1 MSVSDPKQLER
12 RLILDTYTIFGCE
25 DGEPTFKYTLA
36 DGVRDGFL
44 VNPTVI
50 DVETGLSAEMMK
62 EEGLSFKG
70 VDEEGND
77 VEEEVFTKKDYEKRF
92 KSHETN

>member
-1 MSVSDPKQLER
+1 MYLNTSWDLKGLTARDFLKSVDADNMSVSDPKQLER

-36 DGVRDGFL
+36 ERDGFL

-50 DVETGLSAEMMK
+50 M
-62 EEGLSFKG
+62 
-70 VDEEGND
+70 
-77 VEEEVFTKKDYEKRF
+77 
-92 KSHETN
+92 

>member
-1 MSVSDPKQLER
+1 MSMTDPKQLER

-62 EEGLSFKG
+62 EEG
-70 VDEEGND
+70 
-77 VEEEVFTKKDYEKRF
+77 
-92 KSHETN
+92 